1 MKRLIGEGGV
11 GELRWLSFI
20 LALRGAY
27 GPNPLFEVFHIRR
40 RKVYKLEVD
49 VKLVSAPLRTF
60 VVGND
65 IGLDLPSRHAAGGG
79 YLDHQNRFPGRVVI
93 QKKMMAPDEELV
105 GLQTGPFNGNRGKA
119 ASDSI
124 GAGPMANR
132 IPNVKIHF
140 GINRISGITPALLV
154 EDLFQG
160 LHRLALDWGKN
171 LTCRFKVPL
180 RFIDPEYRIPS
191 HLGQYNKV
199 PPSLL
204 RFPFLLKSKLVARCK
219 GAAWEKHR
227 PFHCGFRI
235 ADFGFL
241 RVLFSI
247 RMPQSR

>member
-1 MKRLIGEGGV
+1 MKGLIGEGGV

-49 VKLVSAPLRTF
+49 VKLVSAPLLTF

-65 IGLDLPSRHAAGGG
+65 IGLDLPSRPTAGGG
-79 YLDHQNRFPGRVVI
+79 YLDHQNRLPGRVVI
-93 QKKMMAPDEELV
+93 QKEMMAPDEELV

-124 GAGPMANR
+124 GAGLMANR

-160 LHRLALDWGKN
+160 LHRLAFDLGKN
-171 LTCRFKVPL
+171 LTCRFKESL
-180 RFIDPEYRIPS
+180 RVIDPEYRIPS

-199 PPSLL
+199 HFSPLL
-204 RFPFLLKSKLVARCK
+204 FAKLV
-219 GAAWEKHR
+219 
-227 PFHCGFRI
+227 
-235 ADFGFL
+235 
-241 RVLFSI
+241 
-247 RMPQSR
+247 